1 MKGWCFPFAIDNIY
15 FLGTRVSNYK
25 GKWCEETWYVDNTII
40 ACIIDNLLDAFLSFL
55 AEQVQPDS
63 IPECSGPRAGEAGV

>member
-1 MKGWCFPFAIDNIY
+1 MELVYQIIKGNGVKKHDM
-15 FLGTRVSNYK
+15 LTMRSLHV
-25 GKWCEETWYVDNTII
+25 
-40 ACIIDNLLDAFLSFL
+40 LDAFLSFL